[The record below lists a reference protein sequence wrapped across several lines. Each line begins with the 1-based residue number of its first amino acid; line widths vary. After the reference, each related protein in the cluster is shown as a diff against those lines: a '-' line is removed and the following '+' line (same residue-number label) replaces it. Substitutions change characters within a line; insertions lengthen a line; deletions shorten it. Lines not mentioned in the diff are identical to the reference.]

1 MTFQSSISTLQR
13 AIGNVEIA
21 VRVDEFGITKL
32 TDLRQEGSMRTV
44 FPKSTNHNLEAVIVN
59 TAGGIT
65 SGDKF
70 TILAEVADGAKLSLT
85 TQAAERIYCASGSD
99 IGNIKNKLSV
109 GENAQLFWVPQETIL
124 FDGSRLQRQLNVE
137 ISNTSKFL
145 FVEPLVFGR
154 IASGE
159 ELVSCYFKD
168 SVSITCN
175 GQPIYIDRIKID
187 GDINELLK
195 KKSIGNN
202 NKAMA
207 NIVLYDTNSIKILDN
222 IRMLL
227 PLSAGASLIN
237 DHLLVI
243 RILTSDSYE
252 LRKILFPILSLLTDN
267 TVPKNWKL

>member
-1 MTFQSSISTLQR
+1 MQ
-13 AIGNVEIA
+13 
-21 VRVDEFGITKL
+21 
-32 TDLRQEGSMRTV
+32 
-44 FPKSTNHNLEAVIVN
+44 
-59 TAGGIT
+59 
-65 SGDKF
+65 
-70 TILAEVADGAKLSLT
+70 
-85 TQAAERIYCASGSD
+85 
-99 IGNIKNKLSV
+99 
-109 GENAQLFWVPQETIL
+109 
-124 FDGSRLQRQLNVE
+124 

-175 GQPIYIDRIKID
+175 GQPIYIDGIKID

>member
-1 MTFQSSISTLQR
+1 M
-13 AIGNVEIA
+13 
-21 VRVDEFGITKL
+21 
-32 TDLRQEGSMRTV
+32 
-44 FPKSTNHNLEAVIVN
+44 
-59 TAGGIT
+59 
-65 SGDKF
+65 
-70 TILAEVADGAKLSLT
+70 
-85 TQAAERIYCASGSD
+85 
-99 IGNIKNKLSV
+99 
-109 GENAQLFWVPQETIL
+109 

-175 GQPIYIDRIKID
+175 GQPIYIDGIKID